1 MSQICKI
8 LFKSGDIN
16 IVVLRG
22 IFLSRY
28 VQLKSSFF
36 DKKQAVKSET
46 HFNRG
51 AIKALT
57 WQNIKGKIYHLQKL
71 ELCKVILNAK
81 LYG

>member
-28 VQLKSSFF
+28 VQLKSSAFS
-36 DKKQAVKSET
+36 DKKTSGE
-46 HFNRG
+46 
-51 AIKALT
+51 I
-57 WQNIKGKIYHLQKL
+57 
-71 ELCKVILNAK
+71 
-81 LYG
+81 